1 MSPPAALEQGQPE
14 RQMTD
19 YRISLYAGSLRLA
32 LVEWPCVMRGA
43 TGWGLMMEAALEL
56 TYARS
61 QWVSG
66 LFHDR
71 PYVVVIKTFVSVLC
85 ADVRLHR
92 RT

>member
-1 MSPPAALEQGQPE
+1 
-14 RQMTD
+14 
-19 YRISLYAGSLRLA
+19 
-32 LVEWPCVMRGA
+32 
-43 TGWGLMMEAALEL
+43 MMEAALEL